1 MRRHI
6 FKQNK
11 RIRLKRK
18 KILIKTGVI
27 AGAVL
32 LLFILT
38 VWGLHNERVRIVNVY
53 TQGNSVVLDREIKEI
68 AKEQLAGKYF
78 GIFPRNSI
86 FLYPK
91 QQIKNKILDVYKRVY
106 YIKVNISD
114 INSIVVTVKE
124 RKSYALWCGDTL
136 SDRKDGVTNDC
147 YFIDDK
153 GFVFTKA
160 PAFSGNVY
168 FTVYGEVASEG
179 SKPNKPLGKN
189 FLNEE
194 RFVRLMQLRALLA
207 KEGLDTIVL
216 TQKEGNDFEFYLAS
230 GGKLIFNEDQ
240 DVRKLLHN
248 LATAIEVK
256 ENEGKNIEE
265 GLEYIDVRFNNKVLF
280 KFTP

>member
-1 MRRHI
+1 MRRNI

-27 AGAVL
+27 VGVVF

-38 VWGLHNERVRIVNVY
+38 VWGLYNERVRIVNVY

-78 GIFPRNSI
+78 GIFPRDSI

-91 QQIKNKILDVYKRVY
+91 QQIKNKILDIYKRVY
-106 YIKVNISD
+106 YIKVNISNL
-114 INSIVVTVKE
+114 NSIVVTVKE

-136 SDRKDGVTNDC
+136 IDDKDGITDNC

-160 PAFSGNVY
+160 PLFSDNVY
-168 FTVYGEVASEG
+168 FTVYGEVVG
-179 SKPNKPLGKN
+179 DGTNPLGKN
-189 FLNEE
+189 FLGEE
-194 RFVRLMQLRALLA
+194 RFVRLMQLRDLLS
-207 KEGLDTIVL
+207 KEGLDTEAL
-216 TQKEGNDFEFYLAS
+216 KQEEGSDFEFYLTS
-230 GGKLIFNEDQ
+230 GGKLIFNEKQ
-240 DVRKLLHN
+240 EMKKLLRN
-248 LATAIEVK
+248 LVAAIEVK
-256 ENEGKNIEE
+256 KNEGKNIKEN
-265 GLEYIDVRFNNKVLF
+265 LEYIDVRFNNKVLF
-280 KFTP
+280 KFTK